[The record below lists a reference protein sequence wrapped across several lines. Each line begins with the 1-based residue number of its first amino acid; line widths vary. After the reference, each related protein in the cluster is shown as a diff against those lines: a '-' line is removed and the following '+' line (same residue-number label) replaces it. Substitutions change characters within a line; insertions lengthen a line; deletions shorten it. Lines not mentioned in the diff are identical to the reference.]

1 VPMKY
6 PNLLY
11 TTLLSASL
19 LAPFALRLGL
29 TEPYPAVLMPNWA
42 GTVKATGDE
51 IDTNITAIYG
61 RMTGRDAWIRLAPSR
76 FLHPIPVEYF
86 PVLAARYFGLI
97 PSAKQ
102 VLKLGSITIDPKN
115 NTSEEEVKSA
125 KEWFRRRLAESG
137 CDDNVLRITQ
147 EVVTIRRS
155 DGAQIP
161 VRYQDEKVI
170 DLR

>member
-1 VPMKY
+1 MKY

-19 LAPFALRLGL
+19 LVPFALRLGL

-76 FLHPIPVEYF
+76 FLYPIPVEYF
-86 PVLAARYFGLI
+86 PLLAERYFGLS
-97 PSAKQ
+97 PSAHRIIK
-102 VLKLGSITIDPKN
+102 VGPITMGSQH
-115 NTSEEEVKSA
+115 NTSEEDVKSA
-125 KEWFRRRLAESG
+125 KQWFRTRLTENG
-137 CDDNVLRITQ
+137 YRDDALRVTQ
-147 EVVTIRRS
+147 EVVTFRRL
-155 DGAQIP
+155 DGVQLA
-161 VRYQDEKVI
+161 VRHRDEKI
-170 DLR
+170 LDLR

>member
-1 VPMKY
+1 MKY

-19 LAPFALRLGL
+19 LVPFALRLGL

-86 PVLAARYFGLI
+86 PLLAERYFGLS
-97 PSAKQ
+97 PSAHRIIK
-102 VLKLGSITIDPKN
+102 VGPITMGSQH
-115 NTSEEEVKSA
+115 NTSEEDVKSA
-125 KEWFRRRLAESG
+125 KQWFRTRLTENG
-137 CDDNVLRITQ
+137 YRDDALRVTQ
-147 EVVTIRRS
+147 EVVTFRRL
-155 DGAQIP
+155 DGVQLA
-161 VRYQDEKVI
+161 VRYRDEKI
-170 DLR
+170 LDLR